1 MLLPGCSHSE
11 SGETI
16 VRRINE
22 VKPSGAESNLS
33 VLHGVLE
40 EEDFLDPLG
49 NAEIVG
55 IASPSNAIQD
65 FIPSLLQI
73 LTVDIVFNGVI
84 RSLGAFEDT
93 NVARIKL
100 IGCMSHPSVSD
111 PTISP
116 GF

>member
-1 MLLPGCSHSE
+1 ME
-11 SGETI
+11 KAI

-22 VKPSGAESNLS
+22 INPSGAESNLT

-65 FIPSLLQI
+65 FIPSLLQS
-73 LTVDIVFNGVI
+73 LTVDIVVNGVI

-93 NVARIKL
+93 GVARIKL